1 MAVLGSDI
9 LRNPTQLRSK
19 LVLLSALITLGTAAV
34 MAAMSYSELRKTA
47 YDAAYDKLRFAAR
60 FHAQQLLE
68 VIDQTRI
75 DAHMLAGMPPISGII
90 RTDRDAAGIDPMD
103 GSSAAQWRT
112 RLEDIFAQM
121 SMDRP
126 HYTQLRF
133 IGRADNWHE
142 IVRVDMTEGRT
153 FRVSSDQLQAKGR
166 EPYIAEFTTMER
178 GAGRFSDVTYNRE
191 HGQITGPPTIRYVQ
205 PVIDD
210 SGVVFG
216 AVVINADFT
225 ALLAQAAVLEH
236 PGLSVHA
243 FTQAGDYM
251 RLGTSA
257 GAGALKF
264 HQDSDYTI
272 PTFAAALTGGHV
284 PGEMVEHDGNVL
296 FFDRLTI
303 DDGRGLGLSVVTSMS
318 RDVLLADAAVAL
330 WRLLMAAIVLVL
342 LSAVVA
348 AAIGGR
354 LTRPILHLAQAVR
367 GHRRDQPLDI
377 VATSRDEVGE
387 MTEAFIGLCN
397 DVLAETA
404 RSRAI
409 LDGAAEAIVT
419 VTQEGLIEE
428 ANPAAC
434 RLFGLDPSELSGQ
447 PLSILDAGLQAAG
460 LSQAIAAARA
470 GASMSECMARR
481 SNGDT
486 VPIDVSVS
494 QTGSGDGAR
503 MIVIMR
509 DISVRRVAEQKVEGL
524 IQALER
530 SNGELDKFAYIASHD
545 LKAPLRVIDNASRW
559 LEEDLADHLDE
570 ETRENLGLI
579 RTRVIRMEGLLDDL
593 LAHSRIGRDEQV
605 SAVISGAAL
614 RETLNEL
621 GHVTAGITVQFSDRF
636 DAISVPAMPITTVLL
651 NLMNNAI
658 KHHDKPVGKVRVDA
672 VPVSGGVEFL
682 VEDDGPGIPEKYRSK
697 VFEMFQ
703 TLKPRDQVDGSGMGL
718 AMVQKYVD
726 HAGGTITLGE
736 APGGGAAFRMF
747 WPLTTAKRTTGS
759 KAA

>member
-1 MAVLGSDI
+1 
-9 LRNPTQLRSK
+9 
-19 LVLLSALITLGTAAV
+19 
-34 MAAMSYSELRKTA
+34 
-47 YDAAYDKLRFAAR
+47 
-60 FHAQQLLE
+60 
-68 VIDQTRI
+68 
-75 DAHMLAGMPPISGII
+75 
-90 RTDRDAAGIDPMD
+90 
-103 GSSAAQWRT
+103 
-112 RLEDIFAQM
+112 
-121 SMDRP
+121 
-126 HYTQLRF
+126 
-133 IGRADNWHE
+133 
-142 IVRVDMTEGRT
+142 
-153 FRVSSDQLQAKGR
+153 
-166 EPYIAEFTTMER
+166 
-178 GAGRFSDVTYNRE
+178 
-191 HGQITGPPTIRYVQ
+191 
-205 PVIDD
+205 
-210 SGVVFG
+210 
-216 AVVINADFT
+216 
-225 ALLAQAAVLEH
+225 
-236 PGLSVHA
+236 
-243 FTQAGDYM
+243 
-251 RLGTSA
+251 
-257 GAGALKF
+257 
-264 HQDSDYTI
+264 
-272 PTFAAALTGGHV
+272 
-284 PGEMVEHDGNVL
+284 
-296 FFDRLTI
+296 